1 LERESFFLVSFFP
14 LKNGSTYSSRGWGAL
29 FCSLLV
35 AREVSRSCSCSR
47 AQQRHRGLLRA
58 QERERE
64 RERKREREKE
74 RERDIRSREQ
84 NDQRSGV
91 EHCPRFGPLFSLSQP
106 RFRPRRLDARNQNGL
121 VRSAGFSEWSK
132 TPQTHLRRTE
142 FVDRHSTR
150 RRPLRHHLA
159 QPRLL
164 SLSSAPLFSLS
175 SSLLPRLL
183 SSPAPPLFS
192 LSFAPPLARRLSL
205 CDGTRRR

>member
-1 LERESFFLVSFFP
+1 MERESFFLVSFFS
-14 LKNGSTYSSRGWGAL
+14 LKKWLHVLIARLGGPFLLPPSRTRGLSVVQLLSCAAAASGSAP
-29 FCSLLV
+29 V
-35 AREVSRSCSCSR
+35 ARE
-47 AQQRHRGLLRA
+47 
-58 QERERE
+58 RE
-64 RERKREREKE
+64 REREKE

-175 SSLLPRLL
+175 SSLLPLLL

>member
-1 LERESFFLVSFFP
+1 MERESFFLVSFFS
-14 LKNGSTYSSRGWGAL
+14 LKKWLHVLIARLGGPFLLPPSRTRGLSVVQLLSCAAAASGSAP
-29 FCSLLV
+29 V
-35 AREVSRSCSCSR
+35 ARE
-47 AQQRHRGLLRA
+47 
-58 QERERE
+58 RE
-64 RERKREREKE
+64 REREKE

-175 SSLLPRLL
+175 SSLLPLLL
-183 SSPAPPLFS
+183 SSPSPS
-192 LSFAPPLARRLSL
+192 LLPSHVA
-205 CDGTRRR
+205 